1 MSDANSTTQS
11 GEATRPPAPRAA
23 EPGAVHVLLGGN
35 TTRVVLSG
43 DIDAELAPYLVEAAA
58 EVIEA
63 GQPVEV
69 DTRHVTFMD
78 STGVAFLARLAAA
91 STQPPVVL
99 SPPEEVRF
107 LLEITRIGDLV
118 EINDREQSS
127 DSELADPATP
137 SA

>member
-1 MSDANSTTQS
+1 LLVSDANSTTHN
-11 GEATRPPAPRAA
+11 GEAMRPPASRTA

-43 DIDAELAPYLVEAAA
+43 DIDAELSPYLVEAAA

-63 GQPVEV
+63 GQPIEV

-91 STQPPVVL
+91 SAQPPVVL

-118 EINDREQSS
+118 EITDREQSS
-127 DSELADPATP
+127 DSELPDPA
-137 SA
+137 

>member
-1 MSDANSTTQS
+1 
-11 GEATRPPAPRAA
+11 
-23 EPGAVHVLLGGN
+23 VHVLIGGN

-78 STGVAFLARLAAA
+78 STGVAFLARLAGA
-91 STQPPVVL
+91 STTRPVVL

-118 EINDREQSS
+118 EVNDREQSS
-127 DSELADPATP
+127 DSELPDPA
-137 SA
+137 